1 MPWHLAFRVRS
12 RCGPDWPGH
21 GGLAGRCGR
30 ACPAVAGLV
39 PSPGER
45 GRSRLTGY
53 LPTGHDRSMNDQ
65 KQLVRPREGRM
76 VAGVCA
82 GIRQV
87 FGIDANIV
95 RIIFAMLT
103 VFSAGAAALVYL
115 VAWVVVPE
123 EGETGSIAEN
133 YLNKKKS

>member
-1 MPWHLAFRVRS
+1 
-12 RCGPDWPGH
+12 
-21 GGLAGRCGR
+21 
-30 ACPAVAGLV
+30 
-39 PSPGER
+39 
-45 GRSRLTGY
+45 
-53 LPTGHDRSMNDQ
+53 MNGTNGQ
-65 KQLVRPREGRM
+65 KQLIRPREGRM

-82 GIRQV
+82 GIGQF

-95 RIIFAMLT
+95 RIIFAALT

-115 VAWVVVPE
+115 VAWLVVPE

>member
-1 MPWHLAFRVRS
+1 MN
-12 RCGPDWPGH
+12 G
-21 GGLAGRCGR
+21 
-30 ACPAVAGLV
+30 
-39 PSPGER
+39 
-45 GRSRLTGY
+45 
-53 LPTGHDRSMNDQ
+53 MNDQ

-82 GIRQV
+82 GIGQF

-95 RIIFAMLT
+95 RIVFAVLT

-115 VAWVVVPE
+115 VAWAVVPE
-123 EGETGSIAEN
+123 EGEKGSIAEN